1 VSLYRYPIYLLPT
14 DGRPGDTGAL
24 SLTPPNPFVRVRA
37 HVRESSLKKQGTRPS
52 GSPPG
57 LPTESRNL
65 SSQEQKSILDL
76 FALSSVLLAEQEV
89 AQRARGLARFV
100 AEFLPDAAVTVYT
113 LASDAHWIPRAT
125 VGEATLQGSS
135 IQSSSGLLGR
145 LMHDPVPQLRAG
157 TALKR
162 EEYAHIDIRR
172 TLQSLGYI
180 PLVNRHILIGALEIL
195 SFNDKLSVDVI
206 AALQP
211 VCDLAA
217 VAIVAAQ
224 GFEDERYGALKSI
237 TRLTQLYD
245 LEKVFSSTLEM
256 AELLPLIASKFGEI
270 LEAQAVNI
278 WLLHPDE
285 TVELMHQAGVD
296 PTVFNGQLLKPNE
309 GVVGT
314 VSDNGESVC
323 ISDATDQRLKQRNA
337 SGTPPPVRSLLVA
350 PIMDRGALVGVVEVV
365 NKLDGGAFDDD
376 DLFTLNSLSDTASNA
391 LHNASLLIAE
401 RKVEILETLN
411 AVSHEITSTL
421 NLERMLQTIVNA
433 PQAVIPYDRAAL
445 ALEQKGRFK
454 LSAVTGLTQVNTD
467 APDIAPLNVVLQWAA
482 LSSEIIHVRQ
492 HDDEIDADREETRAK
507 FRKYFADS
515 GMRGFYALPL
525 NDDTGRVGMLCL
537 ESTDPDFLSPAHI
550 EILEVLASQATVALR
565 NAQMYREVPFISLL
579 EPVLSRKRKFMAI
592 EKRRRT
598 LIIAGTTAMVFFLV
612 VFPLPLRVDGG
623 AVVAPVRRAQVQ
635 PEVEGVISKVLV
647 AEGQQVQQG
656 QVLAEMQTWNAQSGV
671 AEAQSRYG
679 SATLQMNRALAVND
693 GTVAGAQRAQVE
705 YWRGELERAR
715 ALQDKLQLRSPIAG
729 VVATPHVENFVGR
742 KLGRGDTFAEVVDSS
757 REIVDVAVDDDD
769 AGLLQVGQKASVKLN
784 SFPTRTFHGEV
795 AVISPKAETIH
806 EAPVFY
812 SRVALNN
819 ADGAIRAG
827 MEGRGKIRVGW
838 RPAGYVLFR
847 GPLLWAYSKL
857 WYWLGW

>member
-1 VSLYRYPIYLLPT
+1 LRRQEQEAVL
-14 DGRPGDTGAL
+14 DL
-24 SLTPPNPFVRVRA
+24 S
-37 HVRESSLKKQGTRPS
+37 E
-52 GSPPG
+52 
-57 LPTESRNL
+57 L
-65 SSQEQKSILDL
+65 SSQ
-76 FALSSVLLAEQEV
+76 LLAEPEV
-89 AQRARGLARFV
+89 LQRARLFVRFV
-100 AEFLPDAAVTVYT
+100 VGLFPEAAVRLYT
-113 LASDAHWIPRAT
+113 LAEDANSTYWIPKAT
-125 VGEATLQGSS
+125 SGGAIIHEQAIHPGF
-135 IQSSSGLLGR
+135 GLLGH
-145 LMHDPVPQLRAG
+145 LLVDASPILRNRAEI
-157 TALKR
+157 KR
-162 EEYAHIDIRR
+162 EDYPHVDIRK
-172 TLQSLGYI
+172 TLVSLCYL
-180 PLVNRHILIGALEIL
+180 PLLHGGALAGALEIMSFEEEL
-195 SFNDKLSVDVI
+195 SEDAI
-206 AALQP
+206 TTLQP
-211 VCDLAA
+211 AAA
-217 VAIVAAQ
+217 VAAAAITSAQ
-224 GFEDERYGALKSI
+224 VYEEERNGTLKSI
-237 TRLTQLYD
+237 SRLTQLYD

-256 AELLPLIASKFGEI
+256 AELVPLIASKFREI
-270 LEAQAVNI
+270 LEAEALNL

-285 TVELMHQAGVD
+285 TIELMHQEGRD
-296 PTVFNGQLLKPNE
+296 PTAFKGQILKPNE
-309 GVVGT
+309 GVAGT
-314 VSDNGESVC
+314 VSDTGESVC
-323 ISDATDQRLKQRNA
+323 ISDPADSRLTQRN
-337 SGTPPPVRSLLVA
+337 SGLSEPVVKSLMLA
-350 PIMDRGALVGVVEVV
+350 PIMDRGSLVGVVEVV
-365 NKLDGGAFDDD
+365 NKLDGTVFDDD
-376 DLFTLNSLSDTASNA
+376 DLFTLNSLNDTASNA

-467 APDIAPLNVVLQWAA
+467 APEIAPLNAVLQWAA

-492 HDDEIDADREETRAK
+492 HGDEIDADREETRAK
-507 FRKYFADS
+507 FSKYFADS

-537 ESTDPDFLSPAHI
+537 ESSDPDFLSAAHI

-565 NAQMYREVPFISLL
+565 NAQMYKEVPFIALL
-579 EPVLSRKRKFMAI
+579 EPVLSRKRKFMAM
-592 EKRRRT
+592 EKRRRA
-598 LIIAGTTAMVFFLV
+598 LITAGVLALVFFLV
-612 VFPLPLRVDGG
+612 AFPLPLRVDGG

-647 AEGQQVQQG
+647 AEGQQVQEG
-656 QVLAEMQTWNAQSGV
+656 QVLAEMEMWNAQSAV

-679 SATLQMNRALAVND
+679 SATLQMNRALAGND
-693 GTVAGAQRAQVE
+693 GAVAGAQRAQVD

-715 ALQDKLQLRSPIAG
+715 TLLDKSQLRSPIAG
-729 VVATPHVENFVGR
+729 VIATPHVENFVGR

-769 AGLLQVGQKASVKLN
+769 AGLLQVGQRASVKLN
-784 SFPTRTFHGEV
+784 SFPTRTFHGQV
-795 AVISPKAETIH
+795 AVISPKAESVH

-812 SRVALNN
+812 SRVALIN